1 MSRERLRG
9 LRPEELLLVDDE
21 RENVEGAMRY
31 CKVARYD
38 EVYRNCGPLN
48 QPLARPSRAARVG
61 VRWAPRLGG
70 LGAHSR
76 SERRPIT
83 LI

>member
-1 MSRERLRG
+1 MKIPRNWSCSDLFKLSFTVSTNAFQALSRERLRG
-9 LRPEELLLVDDE
+9 LQPEELLLVDDE

-48 QPLARPSRAARVG
+48 QLLARP
-61 VRWAPRLGG
+61 
-70 LGAHSR
+70 
-76 SERRPIT
+76 
-83 LI
+83 